1 MSNKKGDIFNQLAII
16 SELLEEVNLETKNTS
31 VLIEVRDEEFER
43 VRKLISVKQKVDLEP
58 DETVFSI
65 VLGDIDFVFSKNSA

>member
-1 MSNKKGDIFNQLAII
+1 MSNKKGDILNQLAII